1 MLKTT
6 FFKEQVVS
14 ESLLWPLET
23 IFKLFLARDYKKVSI
38 LSNFLKRTETIPCRA
53 GFAINNKS
61 SVCVS
66 QQNLK
71 FYGLQQP
78 KSLKTFCVT
87 ILSQIKIM
95 QEVPV

>member
-14 ESLLWPLET
+14 ENLLRLLET
-23 IFKLFLARDYKKVSI
+23 FFKLFLARNYKKVSI
-38 LSNFLKRTETIPCRA
+38 SSNFLKSTETIPYRA
-53 GFAINNKS
+53 GFAINNKC

-78 KSLKTFCVT
+78 KV
-87 ILSQIKIM
+87 
-95 QEVPV
+95 